1 MNSKQIPLSVAIEQ
15 TRTKIIRDVN
25 KAISESGLPAYLL
38 EGVFLELLAD
48 VRESK
53 VREISAE
60 LLRVVSESGE
70 EDKNN
75 VSKVD

>member
-1 MNSKQIPLSVAIEQ
+1 MNNKSIPLSVAIEQ

-25 KAISESGLPAYLL
+25 KAISESSLPAYLL

-60 LLRVVSESGE
+60 LLRVVSEGGE

>member
-1 MNSKQIPLSVAIEQ
+1 MSSKQIPLSVAIEQ

-25 KAISESGLPAYLL
+25 KAIAESGLPAYLL

-60 LLRVVSESGE
+60 LLKVVSESGE

>member
-1 MNSKQIPLSVAIEQ
+1 MSSKQIPLSVAIEQ
-15 TRTKIIRDVN
+15 TRVKIISAVN
-25 KAISESGLPAYLL
+25 KAIAESKLPAYLL

-60 LLRVVSESGE
+60 LLRVVSEDGE
-70 EDKNN
+70 EAKEN
-75 VSKVD
+75 VS

>member
-1 MNSKQIPLSVAIEQ
+1 MNNKSIPLSVAIEQ

-48 VRESK
+48 VREGK

>member
-1 MNSKQIPLSVAIEQ
+1 MSNKAIPLSVAIEQ

-60 LLRVVSESGE
+60 LLRVVSEIGE